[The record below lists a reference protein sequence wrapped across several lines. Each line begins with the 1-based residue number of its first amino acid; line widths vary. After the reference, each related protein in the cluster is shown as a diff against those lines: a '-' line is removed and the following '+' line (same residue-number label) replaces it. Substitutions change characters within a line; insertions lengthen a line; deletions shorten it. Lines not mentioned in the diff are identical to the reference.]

1 MFIAVRDL
9 AFARGRF
16 LLMGLVVALVAFLMT
31 LLTGL
36 SAGLVKNNISGLM
49 ELPVTH
55 VSFED
60 NDKPSYRNTLVERFM
75 WEGWAAQ
82 DGVLATEPLG
92 HTVFI
97 ARDPR
102 NQPHEL
108 ALWGVEPG
116 SFLDPGTGTGR
127 ALGATGNGVVI
138 SRMLA
143 DAGVAI
149 GDTLMLE
156 RVLTELEVIGV
167 IEEERNIGHIP
178 VVYTPL
184 RKWQEATYGPPGGA
198 PPGEQLPSILFDFA
212 SVIALQLAPGVDIAA
227 IDEEL
232 GTVTLGKQKSYE
244 ASVGYL
250 EEIRTVQLIQG
261 SLVIIAAV
269 VIGAFFT
276 IWTIQRTQEIGLVK
290 ALGASSGY
298 LLRDSLGQSLILIL
312 VAVAIGL
319 GAGLWTGRLLLDS
332 GLPFMFQAGTVGG
345 AMLLLVLSGLVGG
358 AISVRLIT
366 SVDPIIALGR
376 DR

>member
-1 MFIAVRDL
+1 MFIALRDL

-55 VSFED
+55 VSFEY

-75 WEGWAAQ
+75 WEGWAAG
-82 DGVLATEPLG
+82 DGVLDSQPLG

-116 SFLDPGTGTGR
+116 SFLDPGTGEGA
-127 ALGATGNGVVI
+127 ALGSTGNGVVI

-143 DAGVAI
+143 DAGVGI
-149 GDTLMLE
+149 GDTLVLE
-156 RVLTELEVIGV
+156 RVLTELEVVGIIG
-167 IEEERNIGHIP
+167 EERNIGHIP
-178 VVYTPL
+178 VVYAPL

-198 PPGEQLPSILFDFA
+198 PPGEQLPSVLFDFA
-212 SVIALQLAPGVDIAA
+212 SVIALRLAPGVDIPA
-227 IDEEL
+227 IDDEL
-232 GTVTLGKQKSYE
+232 GTITLGKQRSYQ

-290 ALGASSGY
+290 ALGASTGY

-312 VAVAIGL
+312 AAVGIGV
-319 GAGLWTGRLLLDS
+319 GSGLLTGRMFLDS
-332 GLPFMFQAGTVGG
+332 GLPFMFEPATVGG
-345 AMLLLVLSGLVGG
+345 AMLLLVLAGLVGG
-358 AISVRLIT
+358 AISIRLIT
-366 SVDPIIALGR
+366 AVDPIVALGR

>member
-9 AFARGRF
+9 SFARGRF

-55 VSFED
+55 VSFEY

-75 WEGWAAQ
+75 WEGWAGQ
-82 DGVLATEPLG
+82 EGVRAVEPMG

-116 SFLDPGTGTGR
+116 SFLDPGATAGQ
-127 ALGATGNGVVI
+127 ALGASENGVVI

-143 DAGVAI
+143 DSGVGI
-149 GDTLMLE
+149 GDTLVLE
-156 RVLTELEVIGV
+156 RVLTRLEVIGI

-290 ALGASSGY
+290 ALGASSAY

-312 VAVAIGL
+312 AAVAIGL
-319 GAGLWTGRLLLDS
+319 GAGLWTGRMFVDS
-332 GLPFMFQAGTVGG
+332 GLPFMFQGSTVGG
-345 AMLLLVLSGLVGG
+345 AMLLLVLAGLVGG
-358 AISVRLIT
+358 AISIRLIT
-366 SVDPIIALGR
+366 SVDPMIALGR

>member
-1 MFIAVRDL
+1 MFIAFRDL

-55 VSFED
+55 VSFEY

-82 DGVLATEPLG
+82 EGVLATEPLG

-108 ALWGVEPG
+108 ALWGIEPG

-143 DAGVAI
+143 DAGVGI
-149 GDTLMLE
+149 GDTLVLE

-167 IEEERNIGHIP
+167 IAEERNIGHIP
-178 VVYTPL
+178 VVYAPL

-212 SVIALQLAPGVDIAA
+212 SVIALQLAPDADITA
-227 IDEEL
+227 IDQEL
-232 GTVTLGKQKSYE
+232 GTVTLGKRKSYE

-319 GAGLWTGRLLLDS
+319 GAGLWAGRMFLDS
-332 GLPFMFQAGTVGG
+332 GLPFMFEAGTVGG
-345 AMLLLVLSGLVGG
+345 AMLLLVLAGLVGG